1 MKADIGQALLVATEL
16 TRHLQTLNREQ
27 RRISENAVANSQ
39 FEKCKQLRRKIMR
52 YVSGSPSCIT
62 NVDVADLPQIYL
74 VESEEWLHH
83 LLQANDELVT
93 ALITFEQLDR
103 SIDADSDSDDEV
115 AEQAHRY
122 RSTSLARSL
131 FLLLGTQANFL
142 KWQPKRRR
150 ERSLHLPAVLVFLSP
165 PWPLCASVPVR
176 RLSRPGPQRLPGR
189 QQCPS
194 HHSWRK
200 PDREHHLIWMT
211 KIPKRRMKTIRLL
224 TETQSS
230 TLSKTNGR
238 YHLIG
243 MTKIPKRRIKITGTP
258 SSPVSRVDRRCYLT
272 TKTTIAKFLSAY
284 W

>member
-39 FEKCKQLRRKIMR
+39 FEKCKELRRKIMR
-52 YVSGSPSCIT
+52 YVSGSPSGIT
-62 NVDVADLPQIYL
+62 NIDVADLPQIYL

-122 RSTSLARSL
+122 RSTSLDRLL

-142 KWQPKRRR
+142 KWQPKGRR
-150 ERSLHLPAVLVFLSP
+150 ERSLHLPAVLVFLLL
-165 PWPLCASVPVR
+165 PWPLCASVPVH
-176 RLSRPGPQRLPGR
+176 RLSHPGPRRLPGR

-194 HHSWRK
+194 HHSWRR
-200 PDREHHLIWMT
+200 PDRGHHLIWMT
-211 KIPKRRMKTIRLL
+211 KIPKRMKTIRLL
-224 TETQSS
+224 TETHSS
-230 TLSKTNGR
+230 TLSRTNGR

-243 MTKIPKRRIKITGTP
+243 MTKIPRRIK
-258 SSPVSRVDRRCYLT
+258 
-272 TKTTIAKFLSAY
+272 
-284 W
+284 